1 MPFSTP
7 VRVSLIGLG
16 ALGILHARDLNAHP
30 DLCTLTCIADP
41 ARQAR
46 YAEHGIFCNGE
57 RLNLPMAAPKDTAA
71 QPADLVLVCVKA
83 TGLEQAI
90 ADLASVVAD
99 GTVILSLLNGVSSE
113 ERLREAWPK
122 ARVLHCIAQGMDAVC
137 VNQKLTCSQHGRLV
151 VGTDKEELVPV
162 VHDVLAFLTSVG
174 IPCMEDRDILH
185 RLYAKW
191 MMNCGLNQTVTVY
204 EGTYAT
210 VQKEGEPRE
219 VFKKAMREAMAV
231 ACARGIP
238 LTEQDFAEYLALT
251 DSLSPDSMPSMR
263 QDTLAGRA
271 TEVELFSGTM
281 LALAKQ
287 YGIDTPV
294 NAWLYEKICALPHK
308 A

>member
-1 MPFSTP
+1 MPFTSP

-16 ALGILHARDLNAHP
+16 ALGILHAKDLNDHP
-30 DLCTLTCIADP
+30 ELCTLTCIADK

-46 YAEHGIFCNGE
+46 YAEQGIYCNGE
-57 RLNLPMAAPKDTAA
+57 RLTLPQAAPEDTPAE
-71 QPADLVLVCVKA
+71 PADLVLVCVKA

-90 ADLASVVAD
+90 ADLDNYVGD

-113 ERLREAWPK
+113 DRLRKAWPK
-122 ARVLHCIAQGMDAVC
+122 ARVLHCIAQGMDALRVD
-137 VNQKLTCSQHGRLV
+137 QKLACSQHGRLV
-151 VGTDKEELVPV
+151 IGTDREELVPV
-162 VHDVLAFLTSVG
+162 VKDVLAFLTSVG
-174 IPCMEDRDILH
+174 IPCVEDTDILH

-204 EGTYAT
+204 EGTYET

-231 ACARGIP
+231 ANARGIA
-238 LTEQDFAEYLALT
+238 LTEKDFEEYLALT
-251 DSLSPDSMPSMR
+251 DSLSPHSMPSMR
-263 QDTLAGRA
+263 QDALAGRA
-271 TEVELFSGTM
+271 TEVELFAGTM
-281 LALAKQ
+281 LSLAKE